1 MLGSTTVAGYDCVP
15 FPMPKPTPN
24 PAIPVEVLL
33 EDPDF
38 VVVLKPTGLVS
49 EPGLGHAADSVLN
62 GAFARWGDRLGLMG
76 EPRDHGLVHRLD
88 RDASGALVIALSPAA
103 YDGIRAQFEARTVR
117 KRYLAIVEGK
127 PPRGEGTC
135 ELPIEEA
142 RRGDMKIAVVGRR
155 GAARPALTRWRT
167 LASTK
172 ARTLLEV
179 EIETG
184 RLHQIRAHFDHIGFP
199 VLNDKIYGKNDDH
212 FISFIDKVNQKS
224 NKIGRHCLHSSRLS
238 FELVGGSEAVM
249 VEIPLANDLESI
261 WSDALPASS

>member
-1 MLGSTTVAGYDCVP
+1 MA
-15 FPMPKPTPN
+15 KPTPN
-24 PAIPVEVLL
+24 PAIPVDVLL

-38 VVVLKPTGLVS
+38 VVVLKPTGIVS

-103 YDGIRAQFEARTVR
+103 YDGIRSQFEARTVR

-184 RLHQIRAHFDHIGFP
+184 RLHQIRAHMAAIGCP
-199 VLNDKIYGKNDDH
+199 VVNDRVYRVDLPPNTSKP
-212 FISFIDKVNQKS
+212 QK
-224 NKIGRHCLHSSRLS
+224 GRAS
-238 FELVGGSEAVM
+238 A
-249 VEIPLANDLESI
+249 PLALHAGTIAFRHPQTGAEIEVSCPVPGHFAEVAVT
-261 WSDALPASS
+261 SGLTLPRAFAPRPG